1 MKKKAGI
8 EIGKVPFALLL
19 MSLVII
25 VFMTIPNIQDIRN
38 DGNVSSFWSNY
49 GYSASLSL
57 NENKHINSTVNDL
70 NRQLQCD
77 VSGISNDPDCPA
89 KKTNVVDF
97 INTMLNGGYS
107 ALVTLFNSVG
117 TFNIIMVNLMNYISI
132 PQALQQLIISF
143 IALSALLSFIYLI
156 FNRGSL
162 Q

>member
-8 EIGKVPFALLL
+8 EIGKFPFALIL

-25 VFMTIPNIQDIRN
+25 VFITIPNIQDINNR
-38 DGNVSSFWSNY
+38 GNVSSFWSNY
-49 GYSASLSL
+49 GYSPTLSL
-57 NENKHINSTVNDL
+57 DGYDTINSNITDL

-77 VSGISNDPDCPA
+77 VNGISNDPDCPA

-107 ALVTLFNSVG
+107 ALVTLFNSLG
-117 TFNIIMVNLMNYISI
+117 LFKTILVNLMTYISI
-132 PQALQQLIISF
+132 PQVLQNIIISF
-143 IALSALLSFIYLI
+143 VALSALLSFIYLI

>member
-8 EIGKVPFALLL
+8 EIGKFPFALLL